1 MRTFWIYLQLEI
13 KRTLKSIPAFLAG
26 AAVLAVLTG
35 AVAFSAAKA
44 LYGKKAVDTIS
55 VGVVMPEEDR
65 LARLAV
71 DMVSSLDSVGS
82 LCEFTYM
89 EAETGRK
96 KLKNGEILALM
107 EIPEGLVE
115 SIMDGENL
123 PVVIYFPEYA
133 GLEAAVLRELT
144 GAATSMLSVAQSGI
158 YAADDYLRSHGLEA
172 EISQAE
178 GDLNRIFMSYA
189 LSREAY
195 FREKTVSASG
205 NVPVPVYYGIS
216 AAVFLLLLMGI
227 PASPLLRPAG
237 SGLEQGLA
245 RMGIGRGLQ
254 TLVRVLDVFLLLGLL
269 LPVPVWAAWKHGYL
283 AGGVSLFLVTV
294 LSGLTAAGWIV
305 LFYELC
311 RSSSAAILAL
321 FTVTTIM
328 LFVSGGIV
336 PSVFLPEPVRAL
348 GDFTVTGVLAD
359 SFLALAS
366 GMEGFSVF
374 RLGAMTAAILAL
386 AVAVGTGRE

>member
-1 MRTFWIYLQLEI
+1 MRTFLIYLQLEL

-35 AVAFSAAKA
+35 TVAFSAAKA
-44 LYGKKAVDTIS
+44 LYGKKAVDTIA

-82 LCEFTYM
+82 LCEFTYV
-89 EAETGRK
+89 EADAGRR

-123 PVVIYFPEYA
+123 PVIIYFPEHA
-133 GLEAAVLRELT
+133 GLEASVLRELT
-144 GAATSMLSVAQSGI
+144 GAATSMLRVAQSGI
-158 YAADDYLRSHGLEA
+158 YAADDYLRNHGLES
-172 EISQAE
+172 EIPQAE
-178 GDLNRIFMSYA
+178 ADLNRIFLSYA

-195 FREKTVSASG
+195 FRERTVSASG
-205 NVPVPVYYGIS
+205 NVSVPVYYGVS

-227 PASPLLRPAG
+227 PAAPLLRPAG
-237 SGLEQGLA
+237 AGLEQSLA

-254 TLVRVLDVFLLLGLL
+254 TLVRVLDVFLLLSIL
-269 LPVPVWAAWKHGYL
+269 LPVPMWAAWKYGYL
-283 AGGVSLFLVTV
+283 PGGISLCLTAV

-311 RSSSAAILAL
+311 RNSSAAILAL
-321 FTVTTIM
+321 FTVTTVM
-328 LFVSGGIV
+328 LFVSGGII

-348 GDFTVTGVLAD
+348 GDFTVTGVLSD
-359 SFLALAS
+359 SVLALAS
-366 GMEGFSVF
+366 GTENVSMF
-374 RLGAMTAAILAL
+374 RLGGTAAAVLAL
-386 AVAVGTGRE
+386 AAAAGSGRE